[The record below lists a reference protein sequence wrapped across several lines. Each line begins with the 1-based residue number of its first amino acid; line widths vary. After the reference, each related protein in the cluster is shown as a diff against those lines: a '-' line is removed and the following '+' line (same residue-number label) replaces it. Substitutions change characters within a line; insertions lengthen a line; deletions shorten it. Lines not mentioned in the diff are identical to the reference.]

1 MLLAKPN
8 KEGGIVH
15 ALQPHIDPEI
25 IARIDHR
32 TRRGETVFVRDVALI
47 LADEHSV
54 MRELLKGPFPKGELV
69 LSLALMP
76 GTLTPSDR
84 RMSTGT
90 CREVQI
96 GINRSRQSH
105 Q

>member
-15 ALQPHIDPEI
+15 ALQPHIVPEI
-25 IARIDHR
+25 IARINHR
-32 TRRGETVFVRDVALI
+32 TRRGFVKDGAPI
-47 LADEHSV
+47 LADEHPV
-54 MRELLKGPFPKGELV
+54 MQELLKGPFPKGALV
-69 LSLALMP
+69 FSLALMP

-84 RMSTGT
+84 PCRRESTST
-90 CREVQI
+90 FREGQI
-96 GINRSRQSH
+96 GIKRSRQSH